1 MKNLANSLDMSSNSL
16 NLIRLAFALFVVVS
30 HSYMIGG
37 FEGSIFIGSF
47 GLGFFSVACFFAISG
62 YLISQS
68 RSHSTIKSYLW
79 KRLIRIVP
87 GYLVAYL
94 MTSFLFSPIAGYF
107 NGGWTLDAAMKYLL
121 DGLKF
126 FIFGPQLIGTT
137 LEGLAHPTSWNGSLW
152 SVRVE
157 AMLYVATAII
167 FMFTRL
173 AQVRLLL
180 IAGFS
185 LFSVASI
192 LFLTGLVGD
201 PTPVG
206 ILSTMCLFVPY
217 YLAGSL
223 LYLERQRVQLS
234 APVLVAAAVLGV
246 VALYTPGLA
255 VLAAIPVGLLVLA
268 LGSIRPSKKL
278 AHFSKHDYSYGVYVL
293 AFPIQQT
300 LAAAGVGQF
309 GLLPYMLSSLLFSLA
324 FAFLSWHLVESRA
337 LRLKGLVR

>member
-1 MKNLANSLDMSSNSL
+1 MATNSL
-16 NLIRLAFALFVVVS
+16 NLIRLSLALFVVVS
-30 HSYMIGG
+30 HSFMIGG

-47 GLGFFSVACFFAISG
+47 GLGFFSVACFFGISG

-68 RSHSTIKSYLW
+68 RSNSTVRSYLW

-94 MTSFLFSPIAGYF
+94 LTSFLFSPIAGYF
-107 NGGWTLDAAMKYLL
+107 NGGWSLDAAVKYFL

-173 AQVRLLL
+173 AQVRLIL

-185 LFSVASI
+185 VLSAASI
-192 LFLTGLVGD
+192 LFMSGIVAD
-201 PTPVG
+201 PSPVG

-223 LYLERQRVQLS
+223 LYIERERVQLS
-234 APVLVAAAVLGV
+234 TPVLVTAAVLGV

-255 VLAAIPVGLLVLA
+255 VLAAIPIGLLVLA
-268 LGSIRPSKKL
+268 LGSIRPSKAL
-278 AHFSKHDYSYGVYVL
+278 SHFGRHDYSYGVYVL

-300 LAAAGVGQF
+300 LAAAGVSQF
-309 GLLPYMLSSLLFSLA
+309 GLVPYMVLSLFFSLA

-337 LRLKGLVR
+337 LRLKGMVR